1 MLTLLHV
8 LTRSNV
14 NVDSSLV
21 PRGGNS
27 TVNTDVQAPAAWRPW
42 QGFDYA
48 TLTTIFRRDLDR
60 EYVGSAKPEPLP
72 QDLCIFNEET
82 LDDVLRRFEIPIV
95 NYCLNKRDGIPHFGR
110 GSRCGTTYKP
120 DWSVI
125 SPLRLS
131 QDQCFVNI
139 LPGDT
144 KLGKKWWPTM
154 GREGGARW
162 IEWQKVITQIVTYM
176 ADNNSRYGF
185 ILSDECLVALRLTRK
200 RSPDTLFTG
209 RTPRV
214 TTGHV
219 RYTSDASMED
229 GSMYEDTNPLH
240 WHYEDL
246 EYVTVP
252 WGAHGSNRLTTKL
265 TLWFLAMMAT
275 NGDIFL
281 DYSYPDLDSWRST
294 ESGYYIHNTSGAK
307 KSRLSRGDLVQEP
320 DLGQATQNWDGAG
333 EHEEWDRDEPS
344 FSQISDDFGGDQLGN
359 YGDGEEEEEEG
370 AEASGGEDDDDDEG
384 SEDEQAE
391 GEAGSSSRPQ
401 KKSIEVRIQKSKSGK
416 GLYFLDAK
424 KHKKKTT
431 KKEWTKIEGGFMLQ
445 GKKHV
450 YFAKKFP

>member
-1 MLTLLHV
+1 MPTLLHV

-14 NVDSSLV
+14 NVDNSLV

-27 TVNTDVQAPAAWRPW
+27 TVDTDVQAPESWRPW

-48 TLTTIFRRDLDR
+48 TLTTIFRRELDK
-60 EYVGSAKPEPLP
+60 EYVGAAKPEPLP
-72 QDLCIFNEET
+72 QDLCLFNEET
-82 LDDVLRRFEIPIV
+82 LDDVLRR
-95 NYCLNKRDGIPHFGR
+95 RDGVPHFGR

-131 QDQCFVNI
+131 QNQSFVNV

-144 KLGKKWWPTM
+144 KLSKKWWPTM
-154 GREGGARW
+154 GREGGTRW
-162 IEWQKVITQIVTYM
+162 AEWQKVITQIVTYM

-209 RTPRV
+209 RAPRA
-214 TTGHV
+214 TAGHV
-219 RYTSDASMED
+219 RYASDASMED
-229 GSMYEDTNPLH
+229 GSVYEDTNPLH
-240 WHYEDL
+240 WHYEDP

-265 TLWFLAMMAT
+265 TLWFLAVMAT
-275 NGDIFL
+275 NGDKFL

-294 ESGYYIHNTSGAK
+294 EDGYYIHNTSGAK
-307 KSRLSRGDLVQEP
+307 KSRLSRGEQIQEP
-320 DLGQATQNWDGAG
+320 DLGQVTQNWDGTG
-333 EHEEWDRDEPS
+333 ENEEEWHRDEPS
-344 FSQISDDFGGDQLGN
+344 FSQISDDFGGGQLGN
-359 YGDGEEEEEEG
+359 YGDEEEEEEG
-370 AEASGGEDDDDDEG
+370 AEASGGEDDDDEAEDDEDG
-384 SEDEQAE
+384 EEEEE
-391 GEAGSSSRPQ
+391 GDSSRPQ
-401 KKSIEVRIQKSKSGK
+401 KKSIEVKIQKSRSGK

-424 KHKKKTT
+424 NRKKKTT
-431 KKEWTKIEGGFMLQ
+431 KKEWTKIEGGYMLP